1 MLPGNRQVR
10 AKTLP
15 PNSRRE
21 LEARTLEVQV
31 VGGWLLAQ
39 VDHGALRLQG
49 LADNPEGQAWRVS
62 LAGQHPGEPPG
73 ARLRRLA
80 LRGGELAL
88 DQPPGRLDFRV
99 RAQLVDG
106 FPDLVIFDAALA
118 KLGGQRPPGQPAP
131 VVARLDPRPG
141 ERGVVDQ
148 PCASQPARAAPGPL
162 PGDPALAE
170 GVREPRPGPGREREQ

>member
-1 MLPGNRQVR
+1 MLTGNRQVR

-21 LEARTLEVQV
+21 LEARTLEVAG
-31 VGGWLLAQ
+31 VGGWRLAQ
-39 VDHGALRLQG
+39 VAHGALRLQG
-49 LADNPEGQAWRVS
+49 LGDNPEGQAWRVS

-106 FPDLVIFDAALA
+106 FPDLVIFYAAPA
-118 KLGGQRPPGQPAP
+118 QLGGQRPAREPAP
-131 VVARLDPRPG
+131 LGAPRLPRP
-141 ERGVVDQ
+141 
-148 PCASQPARAAPGPL
+148 
-162 PGDPALAE
+162 
-170 GVREPRPGPGREREQ
+170 